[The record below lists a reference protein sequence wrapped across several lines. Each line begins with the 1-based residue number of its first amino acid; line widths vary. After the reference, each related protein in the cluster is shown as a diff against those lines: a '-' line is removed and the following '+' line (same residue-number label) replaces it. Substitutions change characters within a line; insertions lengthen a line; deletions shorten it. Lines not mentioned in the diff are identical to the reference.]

1 MTTKC
6 YVGIDPGK
14 QGYIA
19 WWYDGNL
26 FWEKIPP
33 NFNDLFD
40 LLNTQVVRIG
50 DTVVGVEKAT
60 AYRGQGARSI
70 NSYLIPFGAL
80 LGFLEIL
87 DCAIHLIS
95 PRMWQSYFKIKSSI
109 KVKKGLDK
117 KERNKLKYRQRK
129 ELKEMSIQKA
139 QEVWGV
145 EVKDHNLADSLL
157 ILKYMIDK
165 Y

>member
-1 MTTKC
+1 MATKC
-6 YVGIDPGK
+6 YIGIDPGK
-14 QGYIA
+14 QGYIV
-19 WWYDGNL
+19 WYDGNL
-26 FWEKIPP
+26 YWKEIPAK
-33 NFNDLFD
+33 FSGLYD
-40 LLNTQVVRIG
+40 LLHSIIYPYYTI
-50 DTVVGVEKAT
+50 VGVEKAT

-87 DCAIHLIS
+87 DCNIHLIP
-95 PRMWQSYFKIKSSI
+95 PRMWQCYFKIKSSI

-129 ELKEMSIQKA
+129 ELKELSIKKA
-139 QEVWGV
+139 QKVWGV

-157 ILKYMIDK
+157 ILKYVMDR